1 MSELKIGDKAPN
13 FSMSAAEGDHSNP
26 GAKFFYYF
34 MLNSQNYG

>member
-26 GAKFFYYF
+26 RAKFFPL
-34 MLNSQNYG
+34 LNESIQLT